1 MRRAL
6 IYTAFILSWL
16 CAAAQSR
23 DVVDTSAATY
33 DTVQYFAPK
42 VNPIRYFGSPFC
54 NHFAEIRLFT
64 GLYDAGVGLDY
75 TYLPEIWGFNLAGNV
90 GYANLWLSGGAAY
103 RLSKPWSRYDW
114 HLYGNVG
121 VCCEDGSFRHVRPS
135 LEAGIRWASPEGM
148 RGFCY
153 SSGTLGV
160 MTNFDGLYVTFG
172 LGLSVGTL
180 FSLILLFL

>member
-1 MRRAL
+1 
-6 IYTAFILSWL
+6 
-16 CAAAQSR
+16 
-23 DVVDTSAATY
+23 
-33 DTVQYFAPK
+33 
-42 VNPIRYFGSPFC
+42 
-54 NHFAEIRLFT
+54 
-64 GLYDAGVGLDY
+64 
-75 TYLPEIWGFNLAGNV
+75 V

-103 RLSKPWSRYDW
+103 RLSKLWSRYDW
-114 HLYGNVG
+114 HLYGNAG
-121 VCCEDGSFRHVRPS
+121 VCCEDGSFRHIRPS

-160 MTNFDGLYVTFG
+160 MTNFDGVYVTFG